1 MNRANRDLMVLF
13 KQELM
18 SPQALERQV
27 ELLHG
32 LLHIVESTE
41 NIIIAHEVLD
51 LNKYKVIKNKK
62 QLRGLLIKERLKAFV
77 FVNNLN

>member
-62 QLRGLLIKERLKAFV
+62 QLRGLLIKERLKPFV